1 MQLSLRLSAIADMVT
16 EGNRLVD
23 VGCDHGYLPVY
34 LIQQKKIPSAIAMD
48 VRKGPLSRAQEHI
61 SQYGLEEYIST
72 RLSDG
77 LAGLVAG
84 EGDTLVIAG
93 MGGPLM
99 ERILTDGK
107 SVRDSFSELILQP
120 QSDIPHFRRFIQSEG
135 WVIVEEKM
143 VEEDG
148 KFYPMMRVVLE
159 GKQEKDFSETGMN
172 SNSYTLQEAFGKFL
186 LEEKN
191 PVLYR
196 YLQREARIR
205 AGILKQLEAAPEAD
219 AVNTR
224 ILEVKEEAQ
233 LIAAALA
240 EYEG

>member
-34 LIQQKKIPSAIAMD
+34 LVLNHKIPGAIAMD

-61 SQYGLEEYIST
+61 AQYGLTGYIET

-77 LAGLVAG
+77 LAALAPG

-99 ERILTDGK
+99 ERILTEGE
-107 SVRDSFSELILQP
+107 SVLGGFQELILQP
-120 QSDIPHFRRFIQSEG
+120 QSDIPHFRRFIREAG
-135 WVIVEEKM
+135 WEIVCEDM
-143 VEEDG
+143 VLEDG
-148 KFYPMMRVVLE
+148 KFYTMMRAVPGNKE
-159 GKQEKDFSETGMN
+159 EMEPYTKEQE
-172 SNSYTLQEAFGKFL
+172 QFGRL
-186 LEEKN
+186 LVRQRH
-191 PVLYR
+191 PVLGQ
-196 YLQREARIR
+196 YLKRELRLR
-205 AGILKQLEAAPEAD
+205 EEILKKLESAPGEAAGK
-219 AVNTR
+219 R
-224 ILEVKEEAQ
+224 IAEIEEERR
-233 LIAAALA
+233 LILAALK